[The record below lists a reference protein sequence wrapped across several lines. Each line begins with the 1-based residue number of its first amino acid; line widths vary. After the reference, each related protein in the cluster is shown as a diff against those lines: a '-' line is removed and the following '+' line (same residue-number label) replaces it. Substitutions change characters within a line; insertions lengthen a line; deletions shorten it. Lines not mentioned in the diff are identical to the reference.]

1 MPKLGFQFS
10 CLLLILST
18 SYTVEAAGGFR
29 NAESNIEPGQVG
41 IDWYT
46 TWDTA
51 LAEAKRSGRPIMFM
65 AAATQCSGVSGVF

>member
-1 MPKLGFQFS
+1 MRI
-10 CLLLILST
+10 LILGLTCIFAT
-18 SYTVEAAGGFR
+18 SVVAHAQKGPRDPSIGQ
-29 NAESNIEPGQVG
+29 SQLDPGASG

-46 TWDTA
+46 TLETG